1 MNPPMNRIDPTIH
14 QALDGDLSPE
24 ALAPAQRRDA
34 ARLEAAAA
42 LLAAAPVAGSV
53 AQRVMAAI
61 QRPAPSAGERLV
73 RWALRPHSV
82 VLRIRPVWS
91 LALAASA
98 LLLAVLPSPQ
108 AGPQLSEEEGIAQ
121 FVGRFPGA
129 RSVHV
134 VGSFNDWAPVSIP
147 LEERDHDGIWRAV
160 VVLPTGTHE
169 YMFVIDGER
178 WVVDPLAGRF
188 VEDGFGRVNSVLIVR
203 PGTR

>member
-1 MNPPMNRIDPTIH
+1 MNPIDPTIH
-14 QALDGDLSPE
+14 QALDGDLAPE

-53 AQRVMAAI
+53 ERRVMAAI
-61 QRPAPSAGERLV
+61 QRPVPSAGERLV

-82 VLRIRPVWS
+82 VLRMRPVWS

-98 LLLAVLPSPQ
+98 LLLAVLPAPQ

-134 VGSFNDWAPVSIP
+134 VGSFNDWGPVSIP
-147 LEERDHDGIWRAV
+147 LEERDHDGIWRAA

-178 WVVDPLAGRF
+178 WVEDPLAGRF
-188 VEDGFGRVNSVLIVR
+188 VEDGFGRENSVLIVR
-203 PGTR
+203 PLAR

>member
-1 MNPPMNRIDPTIH
+1 MNPIDPTIH
-14 QALDGDLSPE
+14 KALDGDVPLE
-24 ALAPAQRRDA
+24 TLAPAQRGDA
-34 ARLEAAAA
+34 DRLEAAVA
-42 LLAAAPVAGSV
+42 LLAAAAVAGSV
-53 AQRVMAAI
+53 EQRVMAAI
-61 QRPAPSAGERLV
+61 QRPAPSAGRRLI

-82 VLRIRPVWS
+82 VLRMRPVWS

-98 LLLAVLPSPQ
+98 LLLALLPAPRTTPLL
-108 AGPQLSEEEGIAQ
+108 GEEEGIAQ

-147 LEERDHDGIWRAV
+147 LEEPDHDGIWRAV

-169 YMFVIDGER
+169 YMFVVDGER

-188 VEDGFGRVNSVLIVR
+188 VEDGFGRENSVLIVR
-203 PGTR
+203 PLAR